1 MRSLLRVA
9 ACAACLLFLNGCLAA
24 VATYAWLYTDEV
36 RVQTVALNVAERA
49 NENSPVAVDMVF
61 LSKRLPLLDEVQK
74 MTAADWFAKR
84 AQLVRD
90 FRDDIEVVSWEV
102 VPGQILPAESVPS
115 VRVRSA
121 AFVFA
126 GYRAPGAHRYR
137 VGSERTLLLSLDA
150 NELTVT
156 PK

>member
-9 ACAACLLFLNGCLAA
+9 ACAACLLLLNGCLAA

-84 AQLVRD
+84 GQMMRD
-90 FRDDIEVVSWEV
+90 FRDDIDVVSWEV

-137 VGSERTLLLSLDA
+137 VGAERTLLLSLDA

>member
-1 MRSLLRVA
+1 
-9 ACAACLLFLNGCLAA
+9 
-24 VATYAWLYTDEV
+24 
-36 RVQTVALNVAERA
+36 VQTVALNVAERA

-102 VPGQILPAESVPS
+102 VPGQILPAESVPT

-137 VGSERTLLLSLDA
+137 VGSERTLLLSLGA

>member
-102 VPGQILPAESVPS
+102 VPGQILPAESVPT
-115 VRVRSA
+115 VRARSA

-137 VGSERTLLLSLDA
+137 VGSERTLLLSLGA

>member
-102 VPGQILPAESVPS
+102 VPGQILPAESVPT

-137 VGSERTLLLSLDA
+137 VGSERTLLLSLGA

>member
-90 FRDDIEVVSWEV
+90 FRDDIEVVSWEI
-102 VPGQILPAESVPS
+102 VPGQILPAESVPT

-137 VGSERTLLLSLDA
+137 VGSERTLLLSLGA